1 MALLLSG
8 IDSSDPEL
16 IVTVTP
22 DREIQPGGLIGVGY
36 RLGKVIGISRQALEY
51 ELADFHNTEN
61 CRKGKYGN
69 LSS

>member
-51 ELADFHNTEN
+51 ELADFQ
-61 CRKGKYGN
+61 KYGN
-69 LSS
+69 L